1 MKVRFLADADLNLV
15 IVRALRR
22 KEPSLDFLTASDAG
36 LAGLKDPEVLRRAA
50 TLDRVL
56 VTHDRRTMP
65 RHFADLVSQR
75 TSPGVIIVPQKL
87 PISVAVEEL
96 LVIWSLTEAEEWM
109 NRICGLPL

>member
-1 MKVRFLADADLNLV
+1 MNLV

-22 KEPSLDFLTASDAG
+22 KEPSLDFLTASEAD
-36 LAGLKDPEVLRRAA
+36 LAGLKDPEVLRQAA
-50 TLDRVL
+50 ALERVL

-65 RHFADLVSQR
+65 RHFAEFIAR
-75 TSPGVIIVPQKL
+75 AMSPGVIIIPQKL
-87 PISVAVEEL
+87 AVSIAVEEL